1 MPHTPVSGRSFKS
14 EWLLWLLWRPSN
26 VATRDI
32 IPDMEVSQDPWPLP
46 SWRVKS
52 LDDRSGHDP
61 VRPRSWQCWFIC
73 YGGIMTWSWWWS
85 VMLVVF
91 YINTCSLVL
100 INRHSKKKE
109 KKKLTYLKL
118 EMCQSRVPCLNLLLL
133 LLVPVPFQREV
144 EFGHVVVMTWPCHWG
159 GQSDSQ
165 N

>member
-1 MPHTPVSGRSFKS
+1 MTAVTAIKCCDSWHNTWYGSFP
-14 EWLLWLLWRPSN
+14 RPL
-26 VATRDI
+26 THLI
-32 IPDMEVSQDPWPLP
+32 P

-118 EMCQSRVPCLNLLLL
+118 KMCRSRAPCLNLLLL

-144 EFGHVVVMTWPCHWG
+144 EFGHVAVMTWPCHSSLRW
-159 GQSDSQ
+159 SKW
-165 N
+165 